1 MQLMFFLLFFVPTD
15 VIRLCGKIRIRKSC
29 HYGGQA
35 KCKVK
40 INNIQRH
47 VTYLIKK
54 EEFSGDISKF
64 PLFQWHSLFSIIVNY
79 FLFSLSPRTKEELKA
94 CKSLDSYNLF
104 ASGWVKEAKIIA
116 FMLPIKITLVIGRV
130 ST

>member
-1 MQLMFFLLFFVPTD
+1 MFFLLFFVPTD

-64 PLFQWHSLFSIIVNY
+64 PLFQ
-79 FLFSLSPRTKEELKA
+79 
-94 CKSLDSYNLF
+94 
-104 ASGWVKEAKIIA
+104 
-116 FMLPIKITLVIGRV
+116 
-130 ST
+130 